1 MVFSIFQAN
10 KKAKSAEVNAN
21 FAFIAGG
28 RLIAFNSSTGAAIG
42 TFPIGDL
49 TAITNGSLAGSLLAR
64 SGEEIKVYNSS
75 GALIGSITYDELLN
89 LQSATESQEGVAEIA
104 DQSETDAGTDDT
116 RFITPLKLKNA
127 TSIFK
132 LATAQASTGGAAID
146 FTGIP
151 AGVNKISIMLSE
163 VSTNGTSNVIIQL
176 GAGSVQTSG
185 YLGAGSNY
193 IGTPAVSNVTNG
205 LAIESTTTRSAA
217 KVRHGIATFE
227 RINGDAWVGTW
238 TGAYSNDNEMSMG
251 ATSVTLSGTLDR
263 VRITTA
269 GGANTFDAGTINI
282 QYS

>member
-21 FAFIAGG
+21 FAFVAGG

-49 TAITNGSLAGSLLAR
+49 TAITNGSLAGDLLAR

-75 GALIGSITYDELLN
+75 GALIGSITYDQLLN

-104 DQSETDAGTDDT
+104 TQSETDAGANDA

-132 LATAQASTGGAAID
+132 LATAQNSTGGTAID

-151 AGVNKISIMLSE
+151 EGVKKISVIFSG
-163 VSTNGTSNVIIQL
+163 VSTGGTSNIIIQL
-176 GAGSVQTSG
+176 GSGSVQTSG

-193 IGTPAVSNVTNG
+193 IGTPSVSNVTNG
-205 LAIESTTTRSAA
+205 LGIESTANRSAD
-217 KVRHGIATFE
+217 KIRHGIATFE
-227 RINGDAWVGTW
+227 RINGNSWVGKW
-238 TGAYSNDNEMSMG
+238 TGSYSNDNEMSMG
-251 ATSVTLSGTLDR
+251 ATSVTLSGALDR
-263 VRITTA
+263 LRITTS
-269 GGANTFDAGTINI
+269 GGSNTFDAGTINI
-282 QYS
+282 QYC